1 MEKMLSKHKKNKF
14 IQQYCDTVF
23 LPKVIILSEFDM
35 NDEWEALHSITVSWP
50 LLRQDTYTRYIQKS
64 QNTLKE
70 ITRCI
75 KKSHKSSKKKIWQ
88 NDDLLSI

>member
-35 NDEWEALHSITVSWP
+35 NDEWEALHSITVS
-50 LLRQDTYTRYIQKS
+50 
-64 QNTLKE
+64 
-70 ITRCI
+70 
-75 KKSHKSSKKKIWQ
+75 
-88 NDDLLSI
+88 